1 MKFQDYS
8 TLFLVSSLAFVL
20 LAASPAL
27 SIVVSFPRGGERFS
41 ELWLLGPNHM
51 AEDYPFNV
59 RVGEQYSVYL
69 GLGNHMGGSMYY
81 AVYVK
86 FRNQTQPLPNATTST
101 PSALPPLNE
110 FRTFV
115 SDGGTWEK
123 LVTFSVSEA
132 SSFENASFVNR
143 LIINDQNTWVNS
155 SAIWDS
161 ENKGFYYQL
170 FFELWFY
177 NVASE
182 SFEFYNRFVGIWLN
196 MTA

>member
-41 ELWLLGPNHM
+41 ELWLLGSNHM

-59 RVGEQYSVYL
+59 RVGEQYSVFL

-86 FRNQTQPLPNATTST
+86 FRNQTQPLPNATVSM
-101 PSALPPLNE
+101 PSSLPSLCE
-110 FRTFV
+110 FRAV
-115 SDGGTWEK
+115 VVDGGTWEK
-123 LVTFSVSEA
+123 LVTFSVLED
-132 SSFENASFVNR
+132 SSYRNSSFVNR
-143 LIINDQNTWVNS
+143 LVINDRVLRVNS

-161 ENKGFYYQL
+161 EQKGFFYQL

-177 NVASE
+177 DVPSE
-182 SFEFYNRFVGIWLN
+182 SFEFHNRFVGIWLN